1 MSAVSFNTLAVLAFA
16 ATALLA
22 GCTPAADT
30 APAAAPAAPDAA
42 TATAEPASQ
51 LSRTAR
57 LQAFLAQR
65 YGKGAAL
72 SGDWRGNWTQ
82 DGQTRPVSWQVCAEQ
97 PVVTGDSW
105 QQLLA
110 VCGALVEAGHPE
122 PGTIDF
128 YVLRP
133 KADGFDVAAE
143 LTGGTYGSSGQ
154 PGTVQIVRAGS
165 DFYGFRVED
174 GWFGQGY
181 SLISQ
186 SLILPGPKGLVD
198 TGSMRSHIDNGA
210 AYDCD
215 DAESAGDC
223 RSQVFNIDFTQR
235 FDDSDRTARV
245 WPLQVEETGSTCGG
259 AAVRR
264 QHRFTLDPK
273 TWTYS
278 FPKALLR
285 EGCE

>member
-1 MSAVSFNTLAVLAFA
+1 MSAVSIKPLLLPALMGA
-16 ATALLA
+16 ALLA
-22 GCTPAADT
+22 GCKPAAEPAPASAPQAE
-30 APAAAPAAPDAA
+30 APAAASTAAAGHV
-42 TATAEPASQ
+42 
-51 LSRTAR
+51 SRTAR
-57 LQAFLAQR
+57 LQAFLTAR
-65 YGKGAAL
+65 YGKDAQL
-72 SGDWRGNWTQ
+72 SGDWRGQWTQ

-97 PVVTGDSW
+97 PVVSGDSW

-133 KADGFDVAAE
+133 TTSGFDVAAE

-165 DFYGFRVED
+165 DFYGFRMED

-186 SLILPGPKGLVD
+186 SLVLPGPKGLVD

-215 DAESAGDC
+215 DADAAEDC
-223 RSQVFNIDFTQR
+223 RSKIFNIDFIQR

-259 AAVRR
+259 TPVRQ

-273 TWTYS
+273 SWTYS
-278 FPKALLR
+278 FPDALQR

>member
-1 MSAVSFNTLAVLAFA
+1 MSAVSLKPLAVLAFA
-16 ATALLA
+16 GTVLLA
-22 GCTPAADT
+22 GCTPAADP
-30 APAAAPAAPDAA
+30 APAAGPAAPAATTAA
-42 TATAEPASQ
+42 AEPAST

-65 YGKGAAL
+65 YGQGAAL
-72 SGDWRGNWTQ
+72 SGDWRGSWSQ
-82 DGQTRPVSWQVCAEQ
+82 DGETRPVSWQVCAEQ
-97 PVVTGDSW
+97 PVVSGDSW

-110 VCGALVEAGHPE
+110 VCGALAEAGHPE

-133 KADGFDVAAE
+133 TAGGFDVAAE

-186 SLILPGPKGLVD
+186 SLVLPGPKGLVD

-215 DAESAGDC
+215 DADAAEDC
-223 RSQVFNIDFTQR
+223 RSKVFNIDFSQR
-235 FDDSDRTARV
+235 FDDSDRSARV
-245 WPLQVEETGSTCGG
+245 WPLLVEETGSTCGG
-259 AAVRR
+259 TAVRQ

-278 FPKALLR
+278 FPAALLR

>member
-1 MSAVSFNTLAVLAFA
+1 MSAVSLKPLTVLALA
-16 ATALLA
+16 GTALLA
-22 GCTPAADT
+22 GCTPAADP
-30 APAAAPAAPDAA
+30 APAAAAAAPAATTAA
-42 TATAEPASQ
+42 AEPATPI
-51 LSRTAR
+51 SRTAR

-65 YGKGAAL
+65 YGQGAAL
-72 SGDWRGNWTQ
+72 SGDWRGSWTQ
-82 DGQTRPVSWQVCAEQ
+82 DGETRPVSWQVCAEQ
-97 PVVTGDSW
+97 PVVSGDSW

-133 KADGFDVAAE
+133 TASGFDVAAE

-186 SLILPGPKGLVD
+186 SLVLPGPKGLVD

-215 DAESAGDC
+215 DADAAEDC
-223 RSQVFNIDFTQR
+223 RSKVFNIDFNQR
-235 FDDSDRTARV
+235 FDDSDRSARV
-245 WPLQVEETGSTCGG
+245 WPLLVEETGSTCGG
-259 AAVRR
+259 TAVRQ

-278 FPKALLR
+278 FPAALLR

>member
-1 MSAVSFNTLAVLAFA
+1 MSAVSFKTFAVLAVTG
-16 ATALLA
+16 TALLA
-22 GCTPAADT
+22 GCTPAADP
-30 APAAAPAAPDAA
+30 APATAPAAPDAA
-42 TATAEPASQ
+42 AAATEPAAQ

-72 SGDWRGNWTQ
+72 SGDWRGSWTQ

-215 DAESAGDC
+215 DAESAEDC

>member
-16 ATALLA
+16 GTALLA

-215 DAESAGDC
+215 DAESAEDC